1 MMLWFSAFVLILSI
15 IIHYLHRSVGFLD
28 TYLLISPFHGFQQSG
43 LTAELN
49 ILMSIPIILFITALI
64 LYRQNQA
71 APIIPWL
78 NMLTLTF
85 GSISVIAG
93 GDGMVEYHFSIF
105 MVLASL
111 TYYEE
116 IKFIIVSTLIFA
128 VHHLLGYFTYPELI
142 CGTEDYPFAL
152 LMIHAVFLI
161 FTSVVMIIQ
170 LITRQKHNEIVEEN
184 ELKQEELI
192 QELIGRISGTSA
204 ELAESVTLLEQGSME
219 SSTASN
225 HISESVSDLVSG
237 VNRQLTEAETSEVI
251 VNEIQTNVH
260 KIISQAEHSVES
272 SEQTRELG
280 IEGKESMHTTGV
292 TMNNITEIV
301 NDMHQATDDLNEKSA
316 HMHQTLSLMSDI
328 ADQTNLLALNASI
341 EAARAGEAG
350 QGFSV
355 VAEEVRKL
363 ADQSSN
369 YAMQI
374 DQALTELMNET
385 ETMDQVM
392 EKGRKQT
399 EIGAQQVE
407 LTEALFDQI
416 VQNIEKVHSETV
428 ESFSISEVIGTKMSD
443 IEQSIME
450 MNQIAEVND
459 KGIVSISTASENH
472 LETFN
477 QYNNITLQLK
487 DLANALTNQIENIKQ
502 DI

>member
-1 MMLWFSAFVLILSI
+1 MLCFSAFVIILSI
-15 IIHYLHRSVGFLD
+15 IIHYLHRSLGFLD
-28 TYLLISPFHGFQQSG
+28 THLLMSPFYNIQQST
-43 LTAELN
+43 LTLELN
-49 ILMSIPIILFITALI
+49 ILMSIPIVLFLSALL
-64 LYRQNQA
+64 LYRKNQSD
-71 APIIPWL
+71 PIIPWL

-85 GSISVIAG
+85 GSISIIAG

-116 IKFIIVSTLIFA
+116 IKYIIVSTIIFA
-128 VHHLLGYFTYPELI
+128 VQHLLGYFTFPELI
-142 CGTEDYPFAL
+142 CGTENYPFTL

-161 FTSVVMIIQ
+161 FTSAVMIIQ
-170 LITRQKHNEIVEEN
+170 LITRKRHNKIVEEN
-184 ELKQEELI
+184 ELKQGELI
-192 QELIGRISGTSA
+192 QALIGRISDTSA
-204 ELAESVTLLEQGSME
+204 ELTENVTLLEQGSTE

-225 HISESVSDLVSG
+225 HISNSVSDLVTG
-237 VNRQLTEAETSEVI
+237 VNRQLIEAETSEII
-251 VNEIQTNVH
+251 VNEIYTNVQ
-260 KIISQAEHSVES
+260 KIITQAERSVIS
-272 SEQTRELG
+272 SEQTKDLG
-280 IEGKESMHTTGV
+280 IEGKTSMHTTGV

-301 NDMHQATDDLNEKSA
+301 DDMHQATYDLNQKSVQ
-316 HMHQTLSLMSDI
+316 MHQTLSLMSDI

-385 ETMDQVM
+385 EVMDRVM
-392 EKGRKQT
+392 EKGRSQT
-399 EIGAQQVE
+399 EIGAQQVQ
-407 LTEALFDQI
+407 LTETLFDQI
-416 VQNIEKVHSETV
+416 VQNIEQVHAETV
-428 ESFSISEVIGTKMSD
+428 ESFSLSEVIGTKMTD

-487 DLANALTNQIENIKQ
+487 DLANALTNQIENVKH